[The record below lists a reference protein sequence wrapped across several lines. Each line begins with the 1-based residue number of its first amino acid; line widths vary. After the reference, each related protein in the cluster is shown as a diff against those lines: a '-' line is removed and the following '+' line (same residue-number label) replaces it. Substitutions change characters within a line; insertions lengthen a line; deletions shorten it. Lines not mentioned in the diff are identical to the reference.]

1 MVVSSASASISS
13 PGAGRVPG
21 FAKRV
26 AECNEITPADVA
38 QKYVPLVVDGHGVG
52 LMRPAFAADL
62 VKASE
67 GVFALCRRRESSESG
82 SLDDGDVERLTPDE
96 TARLLAGDPA
106 ALLATETRVSGG
118 DDTRVRTREV
128 NVGLKFETS
137 DPVDGVVVEAPALQ
151 EPIER
156 AGIASELEAL
166 VALHQKGALTDG
178 EFAAAKAKLLG

>member
-67 GVFALCRRRESSESG
+67 GVFALCRRRESSESEEVSTTATSNASPQTRPRG
-82 SLDDGDVERLTPDE
+82 SSPATPP
-96 TARLLAGDPA
+96 RCWRP
-106 ALLATETRVSGG
+106 R
-118 DDTRVRTREV
+118 
-128 NVGLKFETS
+128 
-137 DPVDGVVVEAPALQ
+137 
-151 EPIER
+151 R
-156 AGIASELEAL
+156 A
-166 VALHQKGALTDG
+166 
-178 EFAAAKAKLLG
+178 